1 MSLNN
6 FIAQLWADTLLAAL
20 KVNLVYGNL
29 FNSDY
34 EGTIQRMGD
43 TVKINA
49 IGDIT
54 ISNYTKDTD
63 LNAPQSLTDAQ
74 TMLTISQ
81 AKYYNFEVDDVDMAQ
96 AHPEV
101 MTEAMSWAAYKMALT
116 MDQYYAGFYT
126 DAISANLVGSSGSPV
141 TPALPTMNTTT
152 GIGSGTAVY
161 DYLVVLNQYLT
172 QQAVPKTG
180 RWCVVPPWVTTL
192 LVQDIRFTSF
202 NTAEARLTMQTNKL
216 DASGG
221 TVQADSYLGKI
232 AGMDVYESLNAP
244 HLSGTVGITGSTDV
258 VIAGHNMAMTKA
270 EGLNKTEAYRPPYR
284 FADAVKGLALYGAK
298 TVRPYAIA
306 AAYLT
311 HP

>member
-6 FIAQLWADTLLAAL
+6 FIPALWADTLLAAL
-20 KVNLVYGNL
+20 RKNLVYGAL
-29 FNSDY
+29 FNTDY

-54 ISNYTKDTD
+54 ITSYTKDTD
-63 LNAPQSLTDAQ
+63 LNPPQALTDAQ

-101 MTEAMSWAAYKMALT
+101 MSEAMAWAAYKMALT

-126 DAISANLVGSSGSPV
+126 DAVSANLVGSSGSFV
-141 TPALPTMNTTT
+141 TPQAATQSNVGGGQT
-152 GIGSGTAVY
+152 VY
-161 DYLVVLNQYLT
+161 DYLVVLSQYLT
-172 QQAVPKTG
+172 QQAVPKMG
-180 RWCVVPPWVTTL
+180 RWCVVPPWVKTYLT
-192 LVQDIRFTSF
+192 QDIRFTSF
-202 NTAEARLTMQTNKL
+202 NTDAGRQTILTGKL
-216 DASGG
+216 DASAGM
-221 TVQADSYLGKI
+221 ASDAYLGKVE
-232 AGMDVYESLNAP
+232 GMDVYESLNAP
-244 HLSGTVGITGSTDV
+244 NLGGTSGQSGSQDV
-258 VIAGHNMAMTKA
+258 VLAGHRMAVTKA
-270 EGLNKTEAYRPPYR
+270 EGINKVEAYRPPYR
-284 FADAVKGLALYGAK
+284 FADAIKGLALYGAK

-306 AAYLT
+306 AAYLQ